1 MPKLRGKALSG
12 WPRSSD
18 GIFAVAMTLLLLE
31 RFSTRLLID
40 FHSSHTALLAYGAN
54 ILLLGAVL
62 FFSWGYAT
70 RTGLV
75 KGDIA
80 PDVPAAICRPIL
92 IAQSLRVWRAVRGQ
106 YLLELGFVALVQLN
120 YASGLVGGR
129 RNMNR

>member
-40 FHSSHTALLAYGAN
+40 FHSSCNALLAYGAN

-80 PDVPAAICRPIL
+80 PGVPAAICRPIL
-92 IAQSLRVWRAVRGQ
+92 IAQSLAFG
-106 YLLELGFVALVQLN
+106 ALCVVN
-120 YASGLVGGR
+120 TYWSSGLSRSCNSILQSVWSGEGEI
-129 RNMNR
+129 